1 MSVPPAQTPAMIAP
15 FDNPDLYVN
24 VALGKPATQ
33 SSRPWWCPLGPEGL
47 VNGDYSREYN
57 CHTDVDEPAWWQVD
71 LGQRLPLSAIVVHN
85 RRELAREVARSLRVE
100 ISEDGAA
107 WTLIHAGLTHFRAR
121 GQASPLQLPLAGL
134 VWGRFVKVS
143 LDERQ
148 PLVLTQVEV
157 FVERPALELIRL
169 REQTG
174 LDVPL
179 LAEAPGAVEQMS
191 YALVGA
197 PGTREAPLIGLS
209 LVLNPALGNGLMQ
222 HAMAIALAR
231 RLSLKYFKLA
241 KRDISGVIARTEP
254 VELGGITFLPNTH
267 SLPAGGWF
275 LEGYFWEL
283 EHHSQFARDL
293 LSTHQKREIVRTIIH
308 PLFNLLPRE
317 FEPKPKDELI
327 IHIRSGDVF
336 STWVNAAY
344 IQPPLSFYTLVI
356 DRFVRAGCI
365 ARVKLIYENKM
376 NPVIEPLEEYLK
388 ARSLPF
394 SVQSG
399 TIVEDTA
406 AMVNGQ
412 HLVFGFGT
420 LGPAICFLS
429 NSIQNIVT
437 FANGYDHR
445 FDEIPTVKNVIKVID
460 VGNYIKPGEWCNSP
474 GQRRMMIEYPESS
487 LRMEGAI

>member
-1 MSVPPAQTPAMIAP
+1 MTAP
-15 FDNPDLYVN
+15 FDDPDLYVN

-47 VNGDYSREYN
+47 VNGDFSQEYN
-57 CHTDVDEPAWWQVD
+57 THTDVDEPAWWQVD

-85 RRELAREVARSLRVE
+85 RRELAREAARSLRIEV
-100 ISEDGAA
+100 SEDGAA

-134 VWGRFVKVS
+134 VWARFVKVS

-157 FVERPALELIRL
+157 FVERPAFELIRL
-169 REQTG
+169 RERIG

-179 LAEAPGAVEQMS
+179 LAEAPSAVEQMS

-231 RLSLKYFKLA
+231 RLGLRYFKLA

-254 VELGGITFLPNTH
+254 VNLGGITFLPNTH
-267 SLPAGGWF
+267 PLPEGGWF

-283 EHHSQFARDL
+283 EHHSRFAKDL
-293 LSTHQKREIVRTIIH
+293 LTPHEKWEIVRTIIH
-308 PLFNLLPRE
+308 PLFNLLPSV
-317 FEPKPKDELI
+317 FEPKPEDELI

-344 IQPPLSFYTLVI
+344 IQPPLAFYTLVI
-356 DRFVRAGCI
+356 DRFLRAGRI
-365 ARVKLIYENKM
+365 SRVKLVYENRM
-376 NPVIEPLEEYLK
+376 NPVIDALEDHLT
-388 ARSLPF
+388 ARAIPF

-399 TIVEDTA
+399 TIVDDTRA
-406 AMVNGQ
+406 LVNGR

-420 LGPAICFLS
+420 LGPAICYLS
-429 NSIQNIVT
+429 DTVETLVS
-437 FANGYDHR
+437 FANGYDHKFR
-445 FDEIPTVKNVIKVID
+445 EIPTVKNVIEVFD
-460 VGNYIKPGEWCNSP
+460 AGDYIKPGGWNNSP
-474 GQRRMMIEYPESS
+474 EQRRMMVEYPEAN
-487 LRMEGAI
+487 LRFEGTI

>member
-1 MSVPPAQTPAMIAP
+1 MTAP
-15 FDNPDLYVN
+15 FDDPDLFVN

-47 VNGDYSREYN
+47 VNGDFSQEYN
-57 CHTDVDEPAWWQVD
+57 THTDVDEPAWWQVD

-85 RRELAREVARSLRVE
+85 RRELAREAARSLRIEV
-100 ISEDGAA
+100 SEDGLA

-134 VWGRFVKVS
+134 AWARFVKVS

-169 REQTG
+169 RERIG

-179 LAEAPGAVEQMS
+179 LAEAPSAVEQMS

-197 PGTREAPLIGLS
+197 PGTRDAPLIGLS

-231 RLSLKYFKLA
+231 RLGLKYFKLA

-254 VELGGITFLPNTH
+254 VDLGGITFLPNTH
-267 SLPAGGWF
+267 PLPEGGWF

-283 EHHSQFARDL
+283 EHHSRFAKDL
-293 LSTHQKREIVRTIIH
+293 LTPHEKREIVRTIIH
-308 PLFNLLPRE
+308 PLFNLLPPV
-317 FEPKPKDELI
+317 FEPKPEDELI

-344 IQPPLSFYTLVI
+344 IQPPLAFYTLVI
-356 DRFVRAGCI
+356 DRFLRAGRI
-365 ARVKLIYENKM
+365 SRVKLVYENRM
-376 NPVIEPLEEYLK
+376 NPVIDALEEHLT
-388 ARSLPF
+388 AREIPF

-399 TIVEDTA
+399 TIVDDTRA
-406 AMVNGQ
+406 LVNGR

-420 LGPAICFLS
+420 LGPAICYLS
-429 NSIQNIVT
+429 ETVETLVS
-437 FANGYDHR
+437 FANGYDHK
-445 FDEIPTVKNVIKVID
+445 FQEIPTVKNVIEVFD
-460 VGNYIKPGEWCNSP
+460 AGDYIKPGGWNNSP
-474 GQRRMMIEYPESS
+474 EQRRMMVEYPEAN
-487 LRMEGAI
+487 LRFEGTI